1 MVSVMNP
8 RLPLYAQL
16 KEVWIDAIARG
27 DLSPG
32 DKLPSQRALAEQY
45 QASHMTVRRA
55 INELMHEGV
64 IYAIA
69 GKGIYVA
76 KQKQDAEVEPL
87 MGFTEYMGQRGM
99 VSSTKVLQ
107 AEMLPASTVIARALE
122 VEVGA
127 PLVYL
132 RRLRLADDLP
142 VGIQSSYLPHDLCP
156 GMLSRDLARE
166 SLFAILREIY
176 HLRLMDYSVVVEAGL
191 ADEEQ
196 ASLLGITSREAVPV
210 LVDEQITYLDTGR
223 PVEFVRS
230 VYRGDRFRLRL
241 VASTSHQA

>member
-1 MVSVMNP
+1 MNP

-16 KEVWIDAIARG
+16 KEAWIDAIAKGEFR
-27 DLSPG
+27 PG
-32 DKLPSQRALAEQY
+32 DKLSSQRALAEQY

-55 INELMHEGV
+55 INELIHEGV

-76 KQKQDAEVEPL
+76 EQKQDAEVEPL

-99 VSSTKVLQ
+99 VSSTRVLQ
-107 AEMLPASTVIARALE
+107 AEILTASTVIARALE

-132 RRLRLADDLP
+132 RRLRLADGLP

-156 GMLSRDLARE
+156 GLLTRDLARE
-166 SLFAILREIY
+166 SLFSALREEY
-176 HLRLMDYSVVVEAGL
+176 HLRLADYSVVVEAGL

-196 ASLLGITSREAVPV
+196 AELLGISSREAMPV

-223 PVEFVRS
+223 PIEFVRS

-241 VASTSHQA
+241 AASGCRQP